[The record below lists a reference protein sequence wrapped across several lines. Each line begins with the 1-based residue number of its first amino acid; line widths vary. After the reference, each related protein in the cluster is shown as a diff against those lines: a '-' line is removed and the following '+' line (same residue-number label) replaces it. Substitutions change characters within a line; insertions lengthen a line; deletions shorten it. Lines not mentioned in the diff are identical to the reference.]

1 MASTKKTAQST
12 LILNNNVDGG
22 DQEIEG
28 SIGGFGPEDIA
39 VLYSARHGRNHS
51 LTWGQSSPPP
61 NEEERNP
68 QRSSV
73 VAAKYCKSPLHERA
87 HVEPHSD

>member
-28 SIGGFGPEDIA
+28 SIGGFGLEDMA

-51 LTWGQSSPPP
+51 LTWGQFPPPPP
-61 NEEERNP
+61 NFFILILLVNIGTNF
-68 QRSSV
+68 SNFI
-73 VAAKYCKSPLHERA
+73 L
-87 HVEPHSD
+87 

>member
-12 LILNNNVDGG
+12 LILNNNVNGG

-39 VLYSARHGRNHS
+39 VLYFARRGRNHS

-61 NEEERNP
+61 NIFILILLVYIGTNF
-68 QRSSV
+68 SNFI
-73 VAAKYCKSPLHERA
+73 L
-87 HVEPHSD
+87 

>member
-61 NEEERNP
+61 NFFILILLVYIGTNF
-68 QRSSV
+68 SNFI
-73 VAAKYCKSPLHERA
+73 L
-87 HVEPHSD
+87 

>member
-28 SIGGFGPEDIA
+28 SIGGFGPEDIVA
-39 VLYSARHGRNHS
+39 LYSAKHGRNYS
-51 LTWGQSSPPP
+51 LTWGTIPPP
-61 NEEERNP
+61 PPIFFILILLVYIGTNFSNFI
-68 QRSSV
+68 
-73 VAAKYCKSPLHERA
+73 L
-87 HVEPHSD
+87 